1 MAKIAPA
8 CRMIYKFMSEN
19 YLTTLIIIETDG
31 RFVHETKCRVGQDCS
46 VEKYFKQKLLQSI
59 MSTSIK
65 ISEKAKRVLDMIQA
79 KITLATG
86 RKYSQQE
93 LLDMIIESSD
103 EDKEEMIRR
112 LTKFQHLSEKEID
125 SLNKLS
131 VDWKIRTKE
140 EEIDLYLYGSK
151 KERK

>member
-1 MAKIAPA
+1 
-8 CRMIYKFMSEN
+8 
-19 YLTTLIIIETDG
+19 
-31 RFVHETKCRVGQDCS
+31 
-46 VEKYFKQKLLQSI
+46 

-65 ISEKAKRVLDMIQA
+65 ISKKAKRVLDMIQA

-112 LTKFQHLSEKEID
+112 LTKFQHLSKKEID

-140 EEIDLYLYGSK
+140 EEIDLYLYGLK

>member
-1 MAKIAPA
+1 
-8 CRMIYKFMSEN
+8 
-19 YLTTLIIIETDG
+19 
-31 RFVHETKCRVGQDCS
+31 
-46 VEKYFKQKLLQSI
+46 

-112 LTKFQHLSEKEID
+112 LTKFQNLSEKEID

-140 EEIDLYLYGSK
+140 EEIDLYLYGLK

>member
-1 MAKIAPA
+1 
-8 CRMIYKFMSEN
+8 
-19 YLTTLIIIETDG
+19 
-31 RFVHETKCRVGQDCS
+31 
-46 VEKYFKQKLLQSI
+46 

-112 LTKFQHLSEKEID
+112 LTKFQNLSEKEID

-131 VDWKIRTKE
+131 VDWKIRTKD
-140 EEIDLYLYGSK
+140 EEIDLYLYGLK

>member
-1 MAKIAPA
+1 
-8 CRMIYKFMSEN
+8 
-19 YLTTLIIIETDG
+19 
-31 RFVHETKCRVGQDCS
+31 
-46 VEKYFKQKLLQSI
+46 

-112 LTKFQHLSEKEID
+112 LTKFQHLSKKEID

-140 EEIDLYLYGSK
+140 EEIDLYLYGLK

>member
-1 MAKIAPA
+1 
-8 CRMIYKFMSEN
+8 
-19 YLTTLIIIETDG
+19 
-31 RFVHETKCRVGQDCS
+31 
-46 VEKYFKQKLLQSI
+46 

-65 ISEKAKRVLDMIQA
+65 IGEKAKRLLDTIQA
-79 KITLATG
+79 RITLATG

-103 EDKEEMIRR
+103 KDKEMIRR
-112 LTKFQHLSEKEID
+112 LTKVRHLSENEID

-131 VDWKIRTKE
+131 VDWKISTKE

-151 KERK
+151 K

>member
-1 MAKIAPA
+1 
-8 CRMIYKFMSEN
+8 
-19 YLTTLIIIETDG
+19 
-31 RFVHETKCRVGQDCS
+31 
-46 VEKYFKQKLLQSI
+46 

-65 ISEKAKRVLDMIQA
+65 ISEKAKRVLDTIQA
-79 KITLATG
+79 RITLATG

-103 EDKEEMIRR
+103 EDKEEIIRR
-112 LTKFQHLSEKEID
+112 LTKVQRLSEKEID

-131 VDWKIRTKE
+131 VDWKISTKE
-140 EEIDLYLYGSK
+140 GEIDLYLYGSK